1 MSDNSTS
8 AWKCGV
14 CGFVHRDSEPP
25 PECPVCGA
33 PGEVFDAYA
42 ESIPE
47 KKTAPRSDQWRCLVC
62 GYPHHGERPPDQC
75 PVCGTPA
82 TKFEAV
88 AGGAEKA
95 ASTSGA
101 REEIVVIGGGAAGIA
116 AVEAI
121 RRTSANANITLLSK
135 EPHPPY
141 YRLNLTRLL
150 AGEITETALPIHPEN
165 WYRENEIDLALG
177 AEVSAISLDNGRIRL
192 KNGETAAYDKLV
204 LTAGAHPFTPPIPGV
219 RMEGV
224 TTLRSLEDVRTINH
238 EARGAESIVV
248 IGGGI
253 LGLEIAGALAG
264 RSQNITVLEG
274 FDWLMPRQ
282 LNRKAAS
289 LLQDHLRGLGVD
301 LKTGVMVDE
310 LVGDERV
317 AGVLLKNGETVP
329 GDLVIMAA
337 GVRSNSHLARTAGL
351 RVNQGVIVDDFLQT
365 SAPNVY
371 AAGDV
376 AEHAGVIYGLWSSAQ
391 FQGSIAGMNAG
402 GDHVEFGGIPRSN
415 SIKVLDVDL
424 LSIGKFEPED
434 GSYLSVEKEAD
445 GSYMLFLFRDAHL
458 VGSILYGD
466 ASIGGQVK
474 KVIEEGIDMSA
485 PLKKGASAEEIRE
498 YIKGK

>member
-1 MSDNSTS
+1 MSDNSTN

-33 PGEVFDAYA
+33 PGEGFDAYA
-42 ESIPE
+42 ESAPE
-47 KKTAPRSDQWRCLVC
+47 KTAPGPDQWRCLVC

-82 TKFEAV
+82 KKFEAV
-88 AGGAEKA
+88 AGAAEKA
-95 ASTSGA
+95 ASMLGPPK
-101 REEIVVIGGGAAGIA
+101 EIVVIGGGAAGIA

-121 RRTSANANITLLSK
+121 RRTSANAKITLLSK

-150 AGEITETALPIHPEN
+150 AGEIPEFALPIHPES

-177 AEVSAISLDNGRIRL
+177 AEVSAISLDDGQVRL
-192 KNGETAAYDKLV
+192 KTGEKVAYDKLV
-204 LTAGAHPFTPPIPGV
+204 LAAGAHPFTPPIPGV

-224 TTLRSLEDVRTINH
+224 ITLRCLEDVHAIDR
-238 EARGAESIVV
+238 EVRGAESIVV
-248 IGGGI
+248 IGGGV
-253 LGLEIAGALAG
+253 LGLEIAGALTG
-264 RSQNITVLEG
+264 SSQKITVLEG

-282 LNRKAAS
+282 LNRKAAA

-351 RVNQGVIVDDFLQT
+351 RVNQGVIVNDFLQT
-365 SAPNVY
+365 SAPDVY
-371 AAGDV
+371 AAGDI
-376 AEHAGVIYGLWSSAQ
+376 AEHNGVMYGLWSSAQ
-391 FQGSIAGMNAG
+391 YQGSIAGMNAA

-424 LSIGKFEPED
+424 LSIGVFEPED
-434 GSYLSVEKEAD
+434 GSYRTVEKEAD

-466 ASIGGQVK
+466 TSIGGQVK

-485 PLKKGASAEEIRE
+485 LLRKEASAEDIRE
-498 YIKGK
+498 YIRGK